1 MKPYKFIEDK
11 NLQLVLTTLIDLVT
25 NKPIQTK
32 EHGPLLVELENF
44 QLIEFELVNNHLTRG
59 KIKWTN
65 VLVHYY
71 HDVPIEDNNVI
82 FCNDQNDAFS
92 GTFIDVNILEVYNPK
107 GRIYL

>member
-1 MKPYKFIEDK
+1 
-11 NLQLVLTTLIDLVT
+11 
-25 NKPIQTK
+25 
-32 EHGPLLVELENF
+32 
-44 QLIEFELVNNHLTRG
+44 LTRG

-92 GTFIDVNILEVYNPK
+92 GTFIDVNILEVYNPE